1 MAYEFHYQRKIY
13 WQDTDMAGIIHFTNY
28 FRYMEEVEIEFLY
41 SLGLDTLK
49 IAHKQNVWR
58 PRVSAQCDF
67 KKTVSFGDELD
78 IHIWVVKK
86 GRSSLHYEIAFNHDG
101 EEVAHGRLSV
111 ACVSKTA
118 DGNLEATPIPPV
130 MDEAL
135 EVAPFAATEN
145 E

>member
-1 MAYEFHYQRKIY
+1 MAYEYHYRRKVY

-28 FRYMEEVEIEFLY
+28 FRYMEEVEIEFLS
-41 SLGLDTLK
+41 SLDLDPLK
-49 IAHKQNVWR
+49 FAHKHNVWR

-86 GRSSLHYEIAFNHDG
+86 GRSSIHYELAFNHDG
-101 EEVAHGRLSV
+101 EEVAHGRLV
-111 ACVSKTA
+111 IACVSKTP
-118 DGNLEATPIPPV
+118 DGVMQSTPIPPV
-130 MDEAL
+130 IDEAL
-135 EVAPFAATEN
+135 QVAPFAEVS

>member
-28 FRYMEEVEIEFLY
+28 FRYMEEVEIEFLN

-49 IAHKQNVWR
+49 IAHKHNVWR

-118 DGNLEATPIPPV
+118 DGNLEATPIPPI

-135 EVAPFAATEN
+135 EVAPFAVGEN

>member
-1 MAYEFHYQRKIY
+1 MAYEYRYRRKIY

-28 FRYMEEVEIEFLY
+28 FRYMEEVEIEFLS
-41 SLGLDTLK
+41 SLGLDMLK
-49 IAHKQNVWR
+49 IAHKHNVWR

-86 GRSSLHYEIAFNHDG
+86 GRSSIHYELAFNHDG
-101 EEVAHGRLSV
+101 EEVAHGRLVV
-111 ACVSKTA
+111 ACVSKTP
-118 DGNLEATPIPPV
+118 DGRMQPTPIPTV

-135 EVAPFAATEN
+135 EVAPFAEVS